1 MGFNQTSWRFRTVID
16 LPEQIVVPLNHH
28 DPGFQRERLL
38 IGLAGLVELSLVF
51 IRDSQVVPGR
61 GVRRVELSRPVPPIQ
76 EQGRP
81 GTRGSLY
88 LFLSPRATR

>member
-1 MGFNQTSWRFRTVID
+1 MGVNQTSWRFRTVID

-28 DPGFQRERLL
+28 VPGFQRERL
-38 IGLAGLVELSLVF
+38 LAGLVELSLVF

-81 GTRGSLY
+81 GPRGSLY